1 MSGMMA
7 FEERRRR
14 QMSVTAQ
21 VCFVNAEI
29 KAQIESRDS
38 LVLVNHDVREINDG
52 RGKRGRVK
60 GSHGAH

>member
-1 MSGMMA
+1 
-7 FEERRRR
+7 
-14 QMSVTAQ
+14 MSVTAQ